1 MMKKQKS
8 NIIKIRVEDIKK
20 IKTFFPML
28 SVEDKKI
35 ILTLMFKY
43 REKLGLD
50 KEYIIELSKI
60 KTIKDMSDDISYM
73 ILDAF
78 KSHTDEELQ
87 TAFTNMKKE
96 IPKSDIEEILKL
108 RIIPENIKKYLRD

>member
-1 MMKKQKS
+1 MKKQKS

-87 TAFTNMKKE
+87 TAFRNMKKE